1 MIFSIFSGSS
11 DAHSPKSM
19 KNNFIRKGSP
29 MNIHSIDDYL
39 EHAATES
46 RNARSA
52 NIDALPVI
60 EILRIINEEDKG
72 VPFAV
77 ERALPNIAALVE
89 DIVRAFTAG
98 GRLVYIGA
106 GTSGRLGVLDAS
118 ECPPTFGVQ
127 PGMVVGLIAGGDTA
141 LRNSIERAEDE
152 PEGGE
157 KALRDIDFSAK
168 DVLVGITA
176 SGSAPYVLGAMQYAK
191 DLGAVVGAISCNR
204 ESRTFGIA
212 RHKILLEVGPEVI
225 TGSTRMK
232 AGTAQKLVLNMLTTT
247 SMIRIGKVY
256 GNLMV
261 DLMPVNRKLV
271 ERSKRLVR
279 QATGCTKDEA
289 EAAFLASGGKP
300 KIAILMIALGIGAGE
315 ASSLIQRGQGRLSEA
330 MRMYSEQ
337 TGNLHEPGRN

>member
-1 MIFSIFSGSS
+1 M
-11 DAHSPKSM
+11 DL
-19 KNNFIRKGSP
+19 N
-29 MNIHSIDDYL
+29 SIDDYF
-39 EHAATES
+39 ERATTES
-46 RNARSA
+46 RNVRSA
-52 NIDALPVI
+52 NIDTLPVI

-77 ERALPNIAALVE
+77 EKALPDIAALVE
-89 DIVRAFTAG
+89 DIVRAFSNG

-118 ECPPTFGVQ
+118 ECPPTFGV
-127 PGMVVGLIAGGDTA
+127 PKGMVIGLIAGGDFA
-141 LRNSIERAEDE
+141 LRNSIEGAEDE
-152 PEGGE
+152 PEGGMQ
-157 KALRDIDFSAK
+157 ALRGIGFCAC

-176 SGSAPYVLGAMQYAK
+176 SGSAPYVLGAMQYAREQ
-191 DLGAVVGAISCNR
+191 GAVVGAISCNR
-204 ESRTFGIA
+204 ESKTFTLA
-212 RHKILLEVGPEVI
+212 HHRILLEVGPEVI

-271 ERSKRLVR
+271 DRSKRLIR
-279 QATGCTKDEA
+279 QATGCTRDEA

-300 KIAILMIALGIGAGE
+300 KIAILMIALGISAE
-315 ASSLIQRGQGRLSEA
+315 KAQELIQQGQGRLAAA
-330 MRMYSEQ
+330 MRIYSDSEKA
-337 TGNLHEPGRN
+337 GK

>member
-1 MIFSIFSGSS
+1 M
-11 DAHSPKSM
+11 D
-19 KNNFIRKGSP
+19 
-29 MNIHSIDDYL
+29 IHSIDDYL
-39 EHAATES
+39 EHATTES

-77 ERALPNIAALVE
+77 EKALPRIAALVE

-118 ECPPTFGVQ
+118 ECPPTFGVPQ
-127 PGMVVGLIAGGDTA
+127 GMVVGLIAGGDAA
-141 LRNSIERAEDE
+141 LRNSIEKAEDD

-157 KALRDIDFSAK
+157 KALLDIDFSAK

-191 DLGAVVGAISCNR
+191 ALGAVVGAISCNR
-204 ESRTFGIA
+204 ESKTFA
-212 RHKILLEVGPEVI
+212 LAQHRILLEVGPEVI

-232 AGTAQKLVLNMLTTT
+232 AGTAQKLVLNMLTTA
-247 SMIRIGKVY
+247 SMLRRGKVY

-271 ERSKRLVR
+271 ERSKRLIR
-279 QATGCTKDEA
+279 QATGCSKDEA

-300 KIAILMIALGIGAGE
+300 KIAILMIALGIGAEE
-315 ASSLIQRGQGRLSEA
+315 AWSLLQRGQGRLSDA
-330 MRMYSEQ
+330 MRIHADEVGKRDES
-337 TGNLHEPGRN
+337 GRN

>member
-1 MIFSIFSGSS
+1 M
-11 DAHSPKSM
+11 DL
-19 KNNFIRKGSP
+19 
-29 MNIHSIDDYL
+29 HSIDDYL
-39 EHAATES
+39 ERAATES
-46 RNARSA
+46 RNARSEH
-52 NIDALPVI
+52 IDALSVK

-77 ERALPNIAALVE
+77 EKALPEIAALIE
-89 DIVRAFTAG
+89 DIVHAFNCG

-118 ECPPTFGVQ
+118 ECPPTFGVDSR
-127 PGMVVGLIAGGDTA
+127 MVVGLIAGGDGA
-141 LRNSIERAEDE
+141 LRRSIEGAEDQ
-152 PEGGE
+152 PEKGMQ
-157 KALRDIDFSAK
+157 ALKEIDFSPN

-176 SGSAPYVLGAMQYAK
+176 SGAAPYVLGAMVYAK
-191 DLGAVVGAISCNR
+191 ALGAVVGAISCNR
-204 ESRTFGIA
+204 ESKTFELA

-271 ERSKRLVR
+271 ERSKRLIR
-279 QATGCTKDEA
+279 QATGCSKDEA

-300 KIAILMIALGIGAGE
+300 KVAILMIMSNVSAEE
-315 ASSLIQRGQGRLSEA
+315 AKLLIEQGKGRLSES
-330 MRMYSEQ
+330 MRLYSEKK
-337 TGNLHEPGRN
+337 GIKK

>member
-1 MIFSIFSGSS
+1 M
-11 DAHSPKSM
+11 D
-19 KNNFIRKGSP
+19 
-29 MNIHSIDDYL
+29 IHSIDDYL
-39 EHAATES
+39 EHATTES

-77 ERALPNIAALVE
+77 EKALPSIAALVE

-118 ECPPTFGVQ
+118 ECPPTFGVPQ
-127 PGMVVGLIAGGDTA
+127 GMVVGLIAGGDAA
-141 LRNSIERAEDE
+141 LRNSIEKAEDD

-157 KALRDIDFSAK
+157 KALRDIDFAAK

-176 SGSAPYVLGAMQYAK
+176 SGSAPYVLGAMRYAK

-204 ESRTFGIA
+204 ESKTFDLA
-212 RHKILLEVGPEVI
+212 QHRILLEVGPEVI

-232 AGTAQKLVLNMLTTT
+232 AGTAQKLVLNMLTTA

-271 ERSKRLVR
+271 ERSKRLIR
-279 QATGCTKDEA
+279 QATGCSKDEA

-300 KIAILMIALGIGAGE
+300 KIAILMIALGIGAEE
-315 ASSLIQRGQGRLSEA
+315 AWSLLQRGQGRLSDA
-330 MRMYSEQ
+330 MRIHSDEV
-337 TGNLHEPGRN
+337 GK

>member
-1 MIFSIFSGSS
+1 M
-11 DAHSPKSM
+11 D
-19 KNNFIRKGSP
+19 
-29 MNIHSIDDYL
+29 IHSIDDYL
-39 EHAATES
+39 EHATTES

-77 ERALPNIAALVE
+77 EKALPRIAALVE

-118 ECPPTFGVQ
+118 ECPPTFGVPQ
-127 PGMVVGLIAGGDTA
+127 GMVVGLIAGGDAA
-141 LRNSIERAEDE
+141 LRNSIEKAEDD

-157 KALRDIDFSAK
+157 KALRDIDFAAK

-176 SGSAPYVLGAMQYAK
+176 SGSAPYVLGAMRYAK

-204 ESRTFGIA
+204 ESKTFDLA
-212 RHKILLEVGPEVI
+212 QHRILLEVGPEVI

-232 AGTAQKLVLNMLTTT
+232 AGTAQKLVLNMLTTA

-271 ERSKRLVR
+271 ERSKRLIR
-279 QATGCTKDEA
+279 QATGCSKDEA

-300 KIAILMIALGIGAGE
+300 KIAILMIALGIGAEE
-315 ASSLIQRGQGRLSEA
+315 AWSLLQRGQGRLSDA
-330 MRMYSEQ
+330 MRIHSDEV
-337 TGNLHEPGRN
+337 GK

>member
-1 MIFSIFSGSS
+1 M
-11 DAHSPKSM
+11 D
-19 KNNFIRKGSP
+19 
-29 MNIHSIDDYL
+29 IHSIDDYL
-39 EHAATES
+39 EHATTES

-77 ERALPNIAALVE
+77 EKALPRIAALVE

-118 ECPPTFGVQ
+118 ECPPTFGVPQ
-127 PGMVVGLIAGGDTA
+127 GMVVGLIAGGDAA
-141 LRNSIERAEDE
+141 LRNSIEKAEDD

-157 KALRDIDFSAK
+157 KALLDIDFSAK

-191 DLGAVVGAISCNR
+191 ALGAVVGAISCNR
-204 ESRTFGIA
+204 ESKTFA
-212 RHKILLEVGPEVI
+212 LAQHRILLEVGPEVI

-232 AGTAQKLVLNMLTTT
+232 AGTAQKLVLNMLTTA

-271 ERSKRLVR
+271 ERSKRLIR
-279 QATGCTKDEA
+279 QATGCSKDEA

-300 KIAILMIALGIGAGE
+300 KIAILMIALGIGAEE
-315 ASSLIQRGQGRLSEA
+315 AWSLLQRGQGRLSDA
-330 MRMYSEQ
+330 MRIHADEVGKRDES
-337 TGNLHEPGRN
+337 GRN